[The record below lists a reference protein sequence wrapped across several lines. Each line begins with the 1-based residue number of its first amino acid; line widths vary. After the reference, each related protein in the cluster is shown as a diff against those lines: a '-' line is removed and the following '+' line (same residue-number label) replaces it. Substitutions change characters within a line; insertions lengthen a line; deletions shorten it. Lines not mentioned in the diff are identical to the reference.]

1 MKQEIF
7 KELLARRAAAI
18 AKDRVYVDSRD
29 EAPDGVQ
36 VQEGEQG
43 GLWYPSGEEGGSG
56 GGGGSDGGDTDEGE
70 TEWVETEYGK
80 VPDTAGPIP
89 PDMREEPI
97 GSDSHP
103 VLWKRP
109 ENEEELNEYISE
121 IQETEWYGEGSKIF
135 KAAFHGD
142 ENTEAEYTN
151 EDGEWDEERLQKH
164 EEWGEELLNDEAAT
178 DEDTQPIGMVLLGP
192 PGAGKGWWQEQVEEG
207 AYGETGEFVER
218 DFTAISSDRTKEPI
232 PEYDETN
239 ASEVHDEASKIA
251 KENLAPKAIEN
262 EHNVIVDKVA
272 TTPDSTLDMI
282 DSMREKGYDVR
293 ANFVN
298 VPTEKAVHNAV
309 SRYHEEGRFTPLDY
323 ANGAGES
330 SRESFNE
337 ILDEAE
343 IPDEKAGRFNNDVE
357 WGNAPEAEFIGDDLL
372 KQWYEFLQRYK
383 GAPVEGAHGERDDR
397 TSRSRRD
404 GGRDSRVDGGRF
416 RRSRGGR
423 DEGSGRGRGRRVTP
437 GELAR
442 EVQTVLKGRV
452 YVDDPSEVPGDK
464 EVHEG
469 EDGGTYYFSGSGEGE
484 GEDTSDDSDPSDI
497 SRDPDDYR
505 RVALGDVEIEEG
517 TLLDFDGEVL
527 QVEGVEGGSATGI
540 YGANAGYA
548 VLEDGTYA
556 SLNGDRPETMEEVL
570 LEDVPDEQIRA
581 LTGADALEEKDPEVS
596 GSGDVDDWSVEWSEV
611 QYNNHGGDD
620 AGENDRDLVRLD
632 DDQKRRF
639 KNEWEASAPEE
650 GVSEVESTLRTIKG
664 STMNTRGQHYDK
676 LVKETFGV
684 AGDPREGDFEDAE
697 EPSEAEVK
705 AMQKFAEASQKFAE
719 ETFGEEFTIHR
730 GLGTHAKESVMEAA
744 ASWYLDD
751 ADETFEMRD
760 NPASVWTSDD
770 KMADSYSKD
779 LQAHRK
785 ISSDE
790 VMAMPE
796 ALLDFEAGRGPDWNE
811 GEVNVAGWDMEV
823 TPDDFTVTSSHGDYD
838 VTLREAM
845 ENPVEIYYEHDAGK
859 EAFNNLAAVVS
870 NHGPPELA
878 YELHREIFSHRGY
891 DQDDEDMSHAVSRLE
906 EAGREV
912 INADEKSQ
920 VIDVRGESEWLSEA
934 AREWYDD
941 EDEEDVVEAAVD
953 KVSSWLPLASESPDP
968 ERERVDAPWNEVED
982 EDELAD
988 KFLKRLLDKNRVYVE
1003 NPSDAPQG
1011 ALVREGRSGMWYYN
1025 TQQTRENSPTR
1036 IYVSSPEEAPPGCT
1050 VRGGESGGYYYY
1062 QQEHPRGQR

>member
-1 MKQEIF
+1 M
-7 KELLARRAAAI
+7 
-18 AKDRVYVDSRD
+18 
-29 EAPDGVQ
+29 
-36 VQEGEQG
+36 
-43 GLWYPSGEEGGSG
+43 
-56 GGGGSDGGDTDEGE
+56 
-70 TEWVETEYGK
+70 
-80 VPDTAGPIP
+80 
-89 PDMREEPI
+89 
-97 GSDSHP
+97 
-103 VLWKRP
+103 
-109 ENEEELNEYISE
+109 
-121 IQETEWYGEGSKIF
+121 
-135 KAAFHGD
+135 
-142 ENTEAEYTN
+142 
-151 EDGEWDEERLQKH
+151 
-164 EEWGEELLNDEAAT
+164 
-178 DEDTQPIGMVLLGP
+178 
-192 PGAGKGWWQEQVEEG
+192 
-207 AYGETGEFVER
+207 
-218 DFTAISSDRTKEPI
+218 
-232 PEYDETN
+232 
-239 ASEVHDEASKIA
+239 
-251 KENLAPKAIEN
+251 
-262 EHNVIVDKVA
+262 
-272 TTPDSTLDMI
+272 
-282 DSMREKGYDVR
+282 
-293 ANFVN
+293 
-298 VPTEKAVHNAV
+298 
-309 SRYHEEGRFTPLDY
+309 
-323 ANGAGES
+323 
-330 SRESFNE
+330 
-337 ILDEAE
+337 
-343 IPDEKAGRFNNDVE
+343 
-357 WGNAPEAEFIGDDLL
+357 
-372 KQWYEFLQRYK
+372 
-383 GAPVEGAHGERDDR
+383 
-397 TSRSRRD
+397 
-404 GGRDSRVDGGRF
+404 
-416 RRSRGGR
+416 
-423 DEGSGRGRGRRVTP
+423 
-437 GELAR
+437 
-442 EVQTVLKGRV
+442 

-469 EDGGTYYFSGSGEGE
+469 EDGGTYYFSGSGEEE
-484 GEDTSDDSDPSDI
+484 GEDTSDDSDSSDI

-639 KNEWEASAPEE
+639 KNEWESSAPEE
-650 GVSEVESTLRTIKG
+650 GVSEVENTLRTIKG

-684 AGDPREGDFEDAE
+684 AGDPREGDFDDAE
-697 EPSEAEVK
+697 EPSEAEVE

-770 KMADSYSKD
+770 KMADSYSKN
-779 LQAHRK
+779 LQAHRE

-845 ENPVEIYYEHDAGK
+845 ENPVETFYEHDAGE
-859 EAFNNLAAVVS
+859 EAFNNLATAVS

-878 YELHREIFSHRGY
+878 YELHKEIMNHRGY
-891 DQDDEDMSHAVSRLE
+891 DSDNEDMSHAVSRLE
-906 EAGREV
+906 EASREV

-941 EDEEDVVEAAVD
+941 DEQGDGDDDDPDSDMDKFVKAATSVLKDWVQDPTEQAPNRWTNTQTGEHRYQEEKPAPGAEGQEGPGDDESDEADGTDEEFDPNEDWVETFDMDGQTFDDISGFSEEEMLDVLEEGDEAVYENWTGDDEVVEVTSID
-953 KVSSWLPLASESPDP
+953 GSEVKMDTPRGTTVVMDMGD
-968 ERERVDAPWNEVED
+968 EGDRERVSGVETALPEETQEHLEEETGEDVIPDHVEVESEPDEEALEHVEEYGHIESGDHISWEDSHGSSRSGEVMDVSVDSVGNFRVDVELDGGGETAFVPSFGSELDSVGNEEEVGEETTDDNGGTGGDAD
-982 EDELAD
+982 EDVGGDPPPLRGFDNYAEEYQENLNETLDDLAED
-988 KFLKRLLDKNRVYVE
+988 GHLEHVD
-1003 NPSDAPQG
+1003 
-1011 ALVREGRSGMWYYN
+1011 
-1025 TQQTRENSPTR
+1025 R
-1036 IYVSSPEEAPPGCT
+1036 IKEEPDLTANGIYRYS
-1050 VRGGESGGYYYY
+1050 VRGGQVDGTIEIRNVTDFWGRDGYMEEEQAEMYEAEGLNSTANPFHTIIHEVGHASHLGGMNRAEYNDVEDIEMSRDEKQIAEEEVSDQAAKNHHEFVAEVFAMKYD
-1062 QQEHPRGQR
+1062 GQDVSDEVQDIYERYGGPEL